1 MTILSLERSARK
13 GGVLR
18 LRAACGAHR
27 TAGSKGLSIRKVTAY
42 TFRME
47 SERMDDHD
55 ALRAV
60 ATVRRRAAG
69 RQRPLDWIGLWWAV
83 FLGGYVTL
91 FTVVLAA
98 DDPDIQV
105 LNAIALPPII
115 IAGALLEGARARSG
129 IRRQERAGFFVAMA
143 IAVAVVLVAIGVTMF
158 GEPPWWWPVVT
169 GPLIG
174 LLMGALPA
182 ARLLRS
188 RGERTVWGAETLSRT
203 GAVAS
208 VALAGFLG
216 FSAAAGAF
224 GHPVITMVVL
234 TIVVLV
240 AVASLVAS
248 SSRWGLESIGA
259 SWARRQWIGFALT
272 VLVLYGGALPVT
284 AASAHPLVAVAY
296 GLAVAAPLAL
306 SALPRRDR

>member
-1 MTILSLERSARK
+1 
-13 GGVLR
+13 
-18 LRAACGAHR
+18 
-27 TAGSKGLSIRKVTAY
+27 
-42 TFRME
+42 
-47 SERMDDHD
+47 MDDHD

-60 ATVRRRAAG
+60 ATVRRRAAE

-98 DDPDIQV
+98 DDPDIHV

-182 ARLLRS
+182 TRLLRN
-188 RGERTVWGAETLSRT
+188 RGDRTDWGAEALSRT
-203 GAVAS
+203 AAAAS
-208 VALAGFLG
+208 VALAGLFG

-224 GHPVITMVVL
+224 GHPVIAMAVVS
-234 TIVVLV
+234 IVVV
-240 AVASLVAS
+240 IAIASLVAS
-248 SSRWGLESIGA
+248 SSRWGLESVGA
-259 SWARRQWIGFALT
+259 GWARRQWIGFALT

-284 AASAHPLVAVAY
+284 AAGAHPLVAVAY